1 MSIGK
6 LLLKIEAAVFC
17 LLICQQAK
25 HDRVSLAGRA
35 TYIILQS
42 QSEVTSKQI
51 GEL

>member
-6 LLLKIEAAVFC
+6 LVLKIEAVFC
-17 LLICQQAK
+17 LIICQQAK

-51 GEL
+51 SN